1 MRHSPGTSDNAG
13 NSPARPAMQGT
24 GDRSNDLTTQ
34 PLNRTKAPTPA
45 TGVMSAAM
53 AMPGNTACTYLT
65 HHFGGGL
72 DGDDRFVVERRD
84 PPGPAPRPEGEL
96 PADGGAHRGL
106 PQRGG
111 ATRPDRTE
119 IIIATGLCTRGGIQA
134 RERSQWGFCATTTRR
149 ADSDPSGR
157 PAGPAPAGR
166 RHFGFHPTA
175 RRISNVRAGGH
186 QGEACAR
193 P

>member
-53 AMPGNTACTYLT
+53 AMPGNTACTYLI

-84 PPGPAPRPEGEL
+84 PPGPAPRPEGERS
-96 PADGGAHRGL
+96 ADGGAHRGL
-106 PQRGG
+106 LQRGG
-111 ATRPDRTE
+111 GDAPGPDGDHHRDG
-119 IIIATGLCTRGGIQA
+119 ALH
-134 RERSQWGFCATTTRR
+134 
-149 ADSDPSGR
+149 P
-157 PAGPAPAGR
+157 R
-166 RHFGFHPTA
+166 RHPG
-175 RRISNVRAGGH
+175 AGALAMGLLCNYH
-186 QGEACAR
+186 QKG
-193 P
+193 